1 MKALNMK
8 VIVPIIAL
16 AFVALIPFIFESP
29 YLLQI
34 AVLMLIYGF
43 FASSWNLIGG
53 YAGQFALGNGVY
65 IGIGGYF
72 TAMLFQECGVSP
84 WIGIFVGAAFSVVIA
99 FFIGKICFRLSGTYF
114 SLATV
119 AFLHMFRYLLVADD
133 KLFGVIPTNGG
144 IGYVIRW
151 VGGLQNMQV
160 DKRGFFYIFLI
171 MLVLVV
177 CLSAWVKNH
186 RIGYY
191 LTAIKTNQGAA
202 GTIGVN
208 VIKYKSIVQCM
219 SAALLAIGGGVY
231 AFYMN
236 SVNPMQVFG
245 YAMSLQLMM
254 YTVVG
259 GLGTV
264 WGPVVGAALLTGIN
278 EFVRVKVGAS
288 MAPLALVFYGLILI
302 AIVRFA
308 PNGIVGMVNNL
319 IRKIKSKVN
328 SKKEVAA
335 DHE

>member
-1 MKALNMK
+1 MKIKSKA
-8 VIVPIIAL
+8 IVPVIL
-16 AFVALIPFIFESP
+16 LVVVALLPAVVKSP
-29 YLLQI
+29 YLIQI

-72 TAMLFQECGVSP
+72 PAMLFQEFGVSP
-84 WIGIFVGAAFSVVIA
+84 WIGIFVGAVFSAIVAFL
-99 FFIGKICFRLSGTYF
+99 IGKLCFRLSGTYF

-119 AFLHMFRYLLVADD
+119 AFLHMFRYMIVA
-133 KLFGVIPTNGG
+133 KEKFLGLPTNGG
-144 IGYVIRW
+144 MGYILKW
-151 VGGLQNMQV
+151 VGGFENMQLS
-160 DKRGFFYIFLI
+160 KIGFFYLF
-171 MLVLVV
+171 LVLLVIAV
-177 CLSAWVKNH
+177 GISAWIKNH

-208 VIKYKSIVQCM
+208 VIKYKLIVQCL

-236 SVNPMQVFG
+236 SVDPMTVLG
-245 YAMSLQLMM
+245 YAMSLKLMM

-264 WGPVVGAALLTGIN
+264 WGPVVGAALLTGLN
-278 EFVRVKVGAS
+278 EFVRVEVGAS
-288 MAPLALVFYGLILI
+288 LAPLALVCYGVILI
-302 AIVRFA
+302 VIVRFA
-308 PNGIVGMVNNL
+308 PNGIVGMFSDL
-319 IRKIKSKVN
+319 IRKIKSKLN
-328 SKKEVAA
+328 SKKEVAV